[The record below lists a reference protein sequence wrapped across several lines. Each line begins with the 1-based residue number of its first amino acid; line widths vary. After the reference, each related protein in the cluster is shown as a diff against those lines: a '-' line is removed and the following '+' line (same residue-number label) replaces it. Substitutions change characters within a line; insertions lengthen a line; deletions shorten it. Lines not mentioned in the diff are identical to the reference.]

1 MDRMVWVGRLRL
13 LRRYAPRST
22 WDNVEAISST
32 RATSPNTE
40 TIEII

>member
-1 MDRMVWVGRLRL
+1 MARMMLVGRLRL
-13 LRRYAPRST
+13 LHSYTPRST